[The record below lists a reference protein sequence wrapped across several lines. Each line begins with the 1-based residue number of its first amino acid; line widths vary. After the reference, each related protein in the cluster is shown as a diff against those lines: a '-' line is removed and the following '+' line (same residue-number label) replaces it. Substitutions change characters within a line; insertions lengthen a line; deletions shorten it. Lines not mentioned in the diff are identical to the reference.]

1 MPQLGLGGKD
11 CPKKQMMRLP
21 CGGREIG
28 RDRESSREE
37 GIRERKPGSGRE
49 ET

>member
-1 MPQLGLGGKD
+1 MSLMPLLGLGGKD

-28 RDRESSREE
+28 RDKREQGGRDKEE
-37 GIRERKPGSGRE
+37 EARLR
-49 ET
+49 